1 MHALAGLEAMAD
13 IEPSDAH
20 EPFEFRFPA
29 WVRVLA
35 PSAVLLVYGAILGW
49 ALWGRGLGW
58 VTWIAVASVLTLAAL
73 EAHKRSMAI
82 VVTHDELIE
91 RDLLGQRVL
100 SLAQL
105 ERARLFRNARLWF
118 YFRGEPKPVWVI
130 KGMGDPS
137 EILRL
142 VLARAQALG
151 SSPEV
156 QVVSKP

>member
-1 MHALAGLEAMAD
+1 MIAD
-13 IEPSDAH
+13 LTPSVAH
-20 EPFEFRFPA
+20 ESCEFRFPVWA
-29 WVRVLA
+29 RVLA

-58 VTWIAVASVLTLAAL
+58 FTWVAVASVVALAAL

-100 SLAQL
+100 SLAKL

-118 YFRGEPKPVWVI
+118 YFRGERKPVWVL